1 MLSDAIQDGG
11 DEVEEKKYQ
20 KTDAVAL
27 FTYPL
32 FSCSLWNL
40 KWTVHSAAMPP
51 ISLDALELPAAVSSF
66 A

>member
-27 FTYPL
+27 SKYGEVARTL
-32 FSCSLWNL
+32 
-40 KWTVHSAAMPP
+40 V
-51 ISLDALELPAAVSSF
+51 AVTTCREKSGTNR
-66 A
+66 